1 MNDKDGKLFQF
12 YQLNEE
18 GIRLYGVEK
27 KKQLLTTLKWSMLGT
42 AVGYISS
49 SFIDIFAKR
58 MDPIKKDYF
67 KTFTLILTVGSLTM
81 MGYQISIN
89 EFKKVQAE
97 ICEKHGKKVNENSI

>member
-1 MNDKDGKLFQF
+1 MNDKDGLFQF

-18 GIRLYGVEK
+18 GIRLYGIEK

-67 KTFTLILTVGSLTM
+67 KAVTLILTVGSLTM
-81 MGYQISIN
+81 MGYQMSNN
-89 EFKKVQAE
+89 EFKKVQSE
-97 ICEKHGKKVNENSI
+97 ICENYGKKVKESLV